1 MMSANKE
8 LSGSGLVQPVKEKA
22 SAKVSESDQA
32 RIEREAME
40 VIHGD
45 YGDNPVRQAKLG
57 KDYAAVQARVNE
69 ILE

>member
-1 MMSANKE
+1 
-8 LSGSGLVQPVKEKA
+8 
-22 SAKVSESDQA
+22 
-32 RIEREAME
+32 ME